1 MMIESLEKKIL
12 DTFSSAA
19 LFRDVDQHVVET
31 LAQRSTLKKITK
43 GELLFYQDDL
53 ADAVYIVRSGCIS
66 IFMGM
71 PDGRELVINVMR
83 PGDTFGEI
91 ALFTD
96 QSRSTG
102 AMGREDAE
110 VVSIPQ
116 QAFMEIVE
124 EEPELLRRV
133 LEMTAQRLRVSGER
147 ESALA
152 FLDASARIARVLL
165 TLEEQTDTKGV
176 IEITQEDLSQHVGLT
191 RQTVAST
198 LGKWR
203 RDGWVDTT
211 RGAISIQNRGVLEHF
226 AYKTEV

>member
-1 MMIESLEKKIL
+1 MTDPTKRKIREA
-12 DTFSSAA
+12 FERAP
-19 LFRDVDQHVVET
+19 LFRDVNKTVMEA
-31 LAQRSTLKKITK
+31 LARSSTLRNVRK
-43 GELLFYQDDL
+43 GELLFHQDDH
-53 ADAVYIVRSGCIS
+53 ADAVYIVSSGAIS
-66 IFMGM
+66 IFLGIA
-71 PDGRELVINVMR
+71 DGRELVINVMH
-83 PGDTFGEI
+83 PGDAFGEI

-102 AMGREDAE
+102 ALGREDGE
-110 VVSIPQ
+110 VVTIPRET
-116 QAFMEIVE
+116 FMEIVE
-124 EEPELLRRV
+124 DDPELLRRV
-133 LEMTAQRLRVSGER
+133 LEITAQRLRVSSER

-165 TLEEQTDTKGV
+165 SLDEQLEGKNV

-211 RGAISIQNRGVLEHF
+211 RGAIYIQNRGVIEHF

>member
-1 MMIESLEKKIL
+1 MVEHKTRRILEVFKR
-12 DTFSSAA
+12 AA
-19 LFRDVDQHVVET
+19 LFSDVDQTVIDS
-31 LAQRSTLKKITK
+31 LARNSSMRKIAK
-43 GELLFYQDDL
+43 GELLFYQDEL
-53 ADAVYIVRSGCIS
+53 ADAVYIVSSGCIS
-66 IFMGM
+66 IFLGM
-71 PDGRELVINVMR
+71 RDGRELVINVMH

-116 QAFMEIVE
+116 QAFMNIVE
-124 EEPELLRRV
+124 DEPDLLRRV
-133 LEMTAQRLRVSGER
+133 LEMTAQRLRVSSER

-165 TLEEQTDTKGV
+165 ALDEQSEEKGV
-176 IEITQEDLSQHVGLT
+176 IEIIQEDLSQHVGLT

-211 RGAISIQNRGVLEHF
+211 RGAILIQNRGVLEHF

>member
-1 MMIESLEKKIL
+1 MVERLESKIL
-12 DTFSSAA
+12 QTLQSAA
-19 LFRDVDQHVVET
+19 LFGDAEPSVLES
-31 LAQRSTLKKITK
+31 LARNSALREVAK
-43 GELLFYQDDL
+43 GELLFYQDDM
-53 ADAVYIVRSGCIS
+53 ADAVYVVRSGLIS
-66 IFMGM
+66 IFLGM

-83 PGDTFGEI
+83 PGDVFGEI

-102 AMGREDAE
+102 AMGREDTELIA
-110 VVSIPQ
+110 IPQ
-116 QAFMEIVE
+116 QAFLDIVE
-124 EEPELLRRV
+124 GESDLLRRV
-133 LEMTAQRLRVSGER
+133 LEMTAQRLRVSSER

-165 TLEEQTDTKGV
+165 SLEEQAVTKDV

-198 LGKWR
+198 LGRWR
-203 RDGWVDTT
+203 RDGWVDTS
-211 RGAISIQNRGVLEHF
+211 RGAIKIQNRGVMEHF

>member
-1 MMIESLEKKIL
+1 MVKAHDSKIL
-12 DTFSSAA
+12 DTLRSAA
-19 LFRDVDQHVVET
+19 LFSDADLPVLES
-31 LAQRSTLKKITK
+31 LAQSSTIRQVAK
-43 GELLFYQDDL
+43 GELLFYQDEL
-53 ADAVYIVRSGCIS
+53 ADAVYVVRSGLIS
-66 IFMGM
+66 IFLGM

-83 PGDTFGEI
+83 PGDVFGEI

-110 VVSIPQ
+110 VIAIPK
-116 QAFMEIVE
+116 QAFMDTVE
-124 EEPELLRRV
+124 GESDLLRRV
-133 LEMTAQRLRVSGER
+133 LEMTAQRLRVSSER

-165 TLEEQTDTKGV
+165 SLEEQTGIQGV
-176 IEITQEDLSQHVGLT
+176 LEITQEDLSQHVGLT

-198 LGKWR
+198 LGRWK
-203 RDGWVDTT
+203 RDGWVDTS
-211 RGAISIQNRGVLEHF
+211 RGEIRIQNRGVIEHF

>member
-1 MMIESLEKKIL
+1 MVMPQALKILETIQSAPLFNDVEPSVLESLARNSTIRKI
-12 DTFSSAA
+12 A
-19 LFRDVDQHVVET
+19 
-31 LAQRSTLKKITK
+31 K

-53 ADAVYIVRSGCIS
+53 ADAVYVVGSGCIS
-66 IFMGM
+66 IFLGM

-83 PGDTFGEI
+83 PGDVFGEI

-102 AMGREDAE
+102 AMGREDTE
-110 VVSIPQ
+110 VVSIPR
-116 QAFMEIVE
+116 QAFMDIVE
-124 EEPELLRRV
+124 GESDLLRRV
-133 LEMTAQRLRVSGER
+133 LDMTAQRLRVSSER

-165 TLEEQTDTKGV
+165 VLEEQAVEKGM

-198 LGKWR
+198 LGRWR

-211 RGAISIQNRGVLEHF
+211 RGAIKIQNRGVMEHF

>member
-1 MMIESLEKKIL
+1 MVQNLDPKIL
-12 DTFSSAA
+12 KTLQAAPLFSDAA
-19 LFRDVDQHVVET
+19 PEIL
-31 LAQRSTLKKITK
+31 RSLTRQSNLRKVAR

-53 ADAVYIVRSGCIS
+53 ADCVYVVRSGLIS
-66 IFMGM
+66 IFLGM

-83 PGDTFGEI
+83 PGDVFGEI

-110 VVSIPQ
+110 VIAIPK
-116 QAFMEIVE
+116 QAFMETVE
-124 EEPELLRRV
+124 GESDLLRRV
-133 LEMTAQRLRVSGER
+133 LEMTAKRLRMSSER

-152 FLDASARIARVLL
+152 FLDASARIARVVL
-165 TLEEQTDTKGV
+165 TLEEQTDGRGV

-198 LGKWR
+198 LGRWR
-203 RDGWVDTT
+203 RDGWVDTS
-211 RGAISIQNRGVLEHF
+211 RGEIRIQNRGVIEHF

>member
-1 MMIESLEKKIL
+1 MAKSHDSIIL
-12 DTFSSAA
+12 DTLRYAPLFSDADPA
-19 LFRDVDQHVVET
+19 LLGSLTQS
-31 LAQRSTLKKITK
+31 STLRQVAK

-53 ADAVYIVRSGCIS
+53 ADAVYVVRSGLIS
-66 IFMGM
+66 IFLGM

-83 PGDTFGEI
+83 PGDVFGEI

-110 VVSIPQ
+110 VVSIPK
-116 QAFMEIVE
+116 QAFLNTVE
-124 EEPELLRRV
+124 EESDLLRRV
-133 LEMTAQRLRVSGER
+133 LEMTALRLRMSSER

-165 TLEEQTDTKGV
+165 SLEKQTETRG
-176 IEITQEDLSQHVGLT
+176 ILEITQEDLSQHVGLT

-203 RDGWVDTT
+203 RDGWVDTS
-211 RGAISIQNRGVLEHF
+211 RGEITIQNRGVIEHF

>member
-1 MMIESLEKKIL
+1 MVKALESKIL
-12 DTFSSAA
+12 DALKSAP
-19 LFRDVDQHVVET
+19 LFIDAEHSVLEA
-31 LAQRSTLKKITK
+31 LAQNSALREIAK

-53 ADAVYIVRSGCIS
+53 ADAVYVVRSGLIS
-66 IFMGM
+66 IFLGM
-71 PDGRELVINVMR
+71 PDGRELVINVMH
-83 PGDTFGEI
+83 PGDVFGEI
-91 ALFTD
+91 AFFTD

-110 VVSIPQ
+110 VISIPKD
-116 QAFMEIVE
+116 AFMSTLEDE
-124 EEPELLRRV
+124 SDLLRRV
-133 LEMTAQRLRVSGER
+133 LEMTAQRLRVSSER

-165 TLEEQTDTKGV
+165 SLENQTAQHGV

-198 LGKWR
+198 LGRWR
-203 RDGWVDTT
+203 RDGWVDTS
-211 RGAISIQNRGVLEHF
+211 RGEIKIQNRGVMEHF